1 MDPEEGITGDGMG
14 KSPAS
19 PVSEHVSSGG
29 QQAICLFFNCI
40 YSKGDADVKNR
51 LLDSVG
57 AEEGE
62 MI

>member
-1 MDPEEGITGDGMG
+1 MTQGGNGMG
-14 KSPAS
+14 KSPES
-19 PVSEHVSSGG
+19 SVSKHVSLGD
-29 QQAICLFFNCI
+29 QQAICLFLNCI
-40 YSKGDADVKNR
+40 YSKGEADVKNR

>member
-1 MDPEEGITGDGMG
+1 MG
-14 KSPAS
+14 KSPESSA
-19 PVSEHVSSGG
+19 SEHVSSGG
-29 QQAICLFFNCI
+29 PTSHLFVCLFFNCI

>member
-1 MDPEEGITGDGMG
+1 MFLRGANKPF
-14 KSPAS
+14 
-19 PVSEHVSSGG
+19 V
-29 QQAICLFFNCI
+29 CLFFNCI